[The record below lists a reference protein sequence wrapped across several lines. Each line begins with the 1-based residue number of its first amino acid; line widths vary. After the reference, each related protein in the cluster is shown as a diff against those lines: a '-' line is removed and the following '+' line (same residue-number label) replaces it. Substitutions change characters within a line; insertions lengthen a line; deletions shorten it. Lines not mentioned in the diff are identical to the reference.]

1 VKLSP
6 RLALRPLSLA
16 CAAASLLALAHAD
29 ARAQTSHDDH
39 GVRATRI
46 AVATQATPQP
56 TPQTTPQPT
65 PEKTKPNNASATAQ
79 APAQVSATP
88 LVPRDARARAYAK
101 LLEGQRYISRAK
113 STGGITREAL
123 AAAQEAFRQATQL
136 DPTLAEAHTALS
148 EIAFFFLDNTDQAE
162 SEAQAAEKIDAD
174 NFGAHRILSRLYAL
188 RAGLDESK
196 LKREDADRA
205 IRELK
210 EVLRLDP
217 TDAEAL
223 ALVGEFYHLTG
234 RENDAIEAFKLW
246 VGAPS
251 TIDTRFYQVITQGG
265 ELSND
270 AALGRLAESY
280 LRAGRTGEAIA
291 TIRQALAANP
301 GNRQY
306 LDLLNEAV
314 SRGGDANAAIEELKR
329 VAAANP
335 ADAATTVSLARA
347 QARAGKTDDA
357 IATLRAGIARSAKDV
372 KQQAELTDALAQV
385 FADATRYDEAI
396 AAYNDLI
403 KSHGIADAP
412 LVADSDKQFASIYLQ
427 RIIELQRQA
436 ERTDAALATVER
448 MRRLLGA
455 NDLMAEFY
463 SIDLL
468 REQGKRTEALA
479 AAHAAR
485 EKYPENPSLLNLEA
499 TILAEL
505 GRVDEAATLLRTRLN
520 GDFENDF
527 GTNAAIVQMYIT
539 ANRGKE
545 AVAAAQKLLQMT
557 PKESPAAMVQSL
569 VLLSSAQERA
579 GDFKGAE
586 ESLRKILAGD
596 PSSAIALNNLGY
608 FLTERGERLPEALDM
623 IQRAVN
629 AAPTNASY
637 LDSLGWVYFKM
648 GQLDEAE
655 RYLSDASRRNPHSS
669 TIQEHLGDLLQKRG
683 KQEQARTAWR
693 KALSL
698 STEPS
703 ESTRLKLKING
714 DSRR

>member
-1 VKLSP
+1 MKLSP
-6 RLALRPLSLA
+6 RLALRAIALA
-16 CAAASLLALAHAD
+16 CAASALLALAHRD
-29 ARAQTSHDDH
+29 ARAQASPDQH
-39 GVRATRI
+39 GARSARV
-46 AVATQATPQP
+46 AVAPQA
-56 TPQTTPQPT
+56 T
-65 PEKTKPNNASATAQ
+65 PEKTKPNNASAIAQEPPAQ
-79 APAQVSATP
+79 ASATP
-88 LVPRDARARAYAK
+88 LSPRESRARAYAK
-101 LLEGQRYISRAK
+101 LLEGQRYVSRAK
-113 STGGITREAL
+113 STGGITREGL
-123 AAAQEAFRQATQL
+123 AAAQNAFRQAAQF
-136 DPTLAEAHTALS
+136 DPTLAEAHTALA
-148 EIAFFFLDNTDQAE
+148 EVAFFFLDDSEQAE
-162 SEAQAAEKIDAD
+162 REAQAAAKLDAN
-174 NFGAHRILSRLYAL
+174 NFGAHRLLSRLYAL

-205 IRELK
+205 LSELK

-223 ALVGEFYHLTG
+223 ALSGEFYHLTG
-234 RENDAIEAFKLW
+234 REAEAIDAFKRW
-246 VGAPS
+246 VGAPA

-270 AALGRLAESY
+270 AALGRLAEAL
-280 LRAGRTGEAIA
+280 LRAGRTAEAITA
-291 TIRQALAANP
+291 LRQALAADP

-306 LDLLNEAV
+306 LELLNEAV
-314 SRGGDANAAIEELKR
+314 SRGGDVNAALEELKR
-329 VAAANP
+329 IAAANP
-335 ADAATTVSLARA
+335 ADVAATANLARA

-357 IATLRAGIARSAKDV
+357 AATLRAAIARNAKDA
-372 KQQAELTDALAQV
+372 KQQEALTVALAQV
-385 FADATRYDEAI
+385 LGDAMRYDEAI
-396 AAYNDLI
+396 NAYNDLL

-412 LVADSDKQFASIYLQ
+412 LVADSDKQFASKYLEE
-427 RIIELQRQA
+427 IIRLQRQA
-436 ERTDAALATVER
+436 GRTDSALETVAR
-448 MRRLLGA
+448 MRRLLGTS
-455 NDLMAEFY
+455 DLMAEFY

-520 GDFENDF
+520 GDFENDY
-527 GTNAAIVQMYIT
+527 GTNAAIVQMYIE

-545 AVAAAQKLLQMT
+545 AVEAAQKLVQMT
-557 PKESPAAMVQSL
+557 PKEAPAAVAQSL

-586 ESLRKILAGD
+586 ESLRKILTGD
-596 PSSAIALNNLGY
+596 PNSAIALNNLGY
-608 FLTERGERLPEALDM
+608 FLTEHGERLPEALDM
-623 IQRAVN
+623 IQRAVH
-629 AAPTNASY
+629 AEPTNASY
-637 LDSLGWVYFKM
+637 LDSLGWVHFKL

-655 RYLSDASRRNPHSS
+655 RYLSDASRRNPRSP

-683 KQEQARTAWR
+683 KPEEARAAWR

-698 STEPS
+698 STEPN
-703 ESTRLKLKING
+703 ESNRLKTKING